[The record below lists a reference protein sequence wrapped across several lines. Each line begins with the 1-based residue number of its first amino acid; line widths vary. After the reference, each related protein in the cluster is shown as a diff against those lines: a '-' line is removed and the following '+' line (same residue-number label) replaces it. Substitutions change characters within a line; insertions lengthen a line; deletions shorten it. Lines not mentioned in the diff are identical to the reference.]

1 MTGLKWW
8 IVWRRYSRDRG
19 PWRWRRTAPTLAAA
33 VIAAAYVI
41 IAPRS
46 EDLGAH
52 LLRAK
57 LFATEGFGIWNNWW
71 YGGHNVPGYSVLFPP
86 LGALLTPQWVAA
98 ISAPV
103 SAALFESLVY
113 RRFGEDAWLGALWFG
128 VATGVNLFTGRL
140 TFALGLVPAL
150 GTALALQRRRPGL
163 AAACAALTALA
174 SPVDALFVALAG
186 AAYAVAAYIE
196 PTDPKRRAQDALPG
210 IGVAVAA
217 LLPVLALSIAFP
229 EGGGEPFAFSALWP
243 IVLVSLA
250 ALIVVPK
257 KDRALRAGLTLYVVG
272 CVASYAIASPVGSN
286 VTRLAPLF
294 AGPLAA
300 LLFWRRR
307 PLVLLALA
315 LPLIYLQWQAPV
327 RDVRTADDNSEVTFA
342 YFQPMMTYLSRQPG
356 PPFRI
361 EIPFTLF
368 HWEAY
373 AVAPEFPLARGWER
387 QLDTRYNQVFY
398 DGTLTPAK
406 YDVWLHRLAIRY
418 VAVADAELDYSAKQ
432 EVALIDR
439 GLPYLRLVLH
449 TKHWR
454 VYAVRDPTPIVDGAA
469 TLQALGPNYLQLQ
482 AQHAGTALIRV
493 HYSPY
498 WAVTEG
504 SGCIAPAGDFTR
516 LTVNRPGPIRVAI
529 QFSLTRIGATSA
541 RCH

>member
-1 MTGLKWW
+1 ML
-8 IVWRRYSRDRG
+8 
-19 PWRWRRTAPTLAAA
+19 PTLTAA

-46 EDLGAH
+46 EDLAAH

-86 LGALLTPQWVAA
+86 LGALLTPQLVAA
-98 ISAPV
+98 VSAPV
-103 SAALFESLVY
+103 SAALFESLAY

-163 AAACAALTALA
+163 AAACAVLTALA

-186 AAYAVAAYIE
+186 VAYAVASYQQAPE
-196 PTDPKRRAQDALPG
+196 HQRAKAALPG
-210 IGVAVAA
+210 IGVLIGAA
-217 LLPVLALSIAFP
+217 LPVLALSIAFP
-229 EGGGEPFAFSALWP
+229 EGGREPFAFSALWP
-243 IVLVSLA
+243 IVLVSIA

-257 KDRALRAGLTLYVVG
+257 GDRALRAGLVLYVIG
-272 CVASYAIASPVGSN
+272 CVASYAVASPVGSN
-286 VTRLAPLF
+286 VTRLVPLF

-307 PLVLLALA
+307 PLALLALA
-315 LPLIYLQWQAPV
+315 LPLLYLQWQAPV

-342 YFQPMMTYLSRQPG
+342 YFQPMMTYLSHQPG

-387 QLDTRYNQVFY
+387 QLDTRYNQIFY
-398 DGTLTPAK
+398 NGTLTPAK
-406 YDVWLHRLAIRY
+406 YDAWLHELAIRY

-439 GLPYLRLVLH
+439 GLPYLHLVLK
-449 TKHWR
+449 TRHWR
-454 VYAVRDPTPIVDGAA
+454 VYAVDRPTPIVTGAA
-469 TLQALGPNYLQLQ
+469 TLQQLGPNYLQLT

-498 WAVTEG
+498 WAVTQG
-504 SGCIAPAGDFTR
+504 AGCVAKAGDFTR
-516 LTVNRPGPIRVAI
+516 LTIKRPGPIHIAIDFSPTRV
-529 QFSLTRIGATSA
+529 GATSP

>member
-1 MTGLKWW
+1 
-8 IVWRRYSRDRG
+8 
-19 PWRWRRTAPTLAAA
+19 

-41 IAPRS
+41 VAPRS
-46 EDLGAH
+46 EDLAAH

-86 LGALLTPQWVAA
+86 LGAALTPQLVAA
-98 ISAPV
+98 ISAPI
-103 SAALFESLVY
+103 SAALFESLVH
-113 RRFGEDAWLGALWFG
+113 RRFGDDAWLGALWFG

-150 GTALALQRRRPGL
+150 GAALALQRRRPGL
-163 AAACAALTALA
+163 AMACAALTALA
-174 SPVDALFVALAG
+174 SPVDAVFVALAG
-186 AAYAVAAYIE
+186 AAYAVAPYLGEHETQTERLKA
-196 PTDPKRRAQDALPG
+196 ALPG
-210 IGVAVAA
+210 IGVVVAA
-217 LLPVLALSIAFP
+217 AVPVLALSIAFP
-229 EGGGEPFAFSALWP
+229 EGGSEPFAFSALWP
-243 IVLVSLA
+243 IVLISLA
-250 ALIVVPK
+250 ALIVVPSQ
-257 KDRALRAGLTLYVVG
+257 DRALRAGIALYVLG

-286 VTRLAPLF
+286 VTRLAPLL

-300 LLFWRRR
+300 LLWWRRR
-307 PLVLLALA
+307 PLALLAVA
-315 LPLIYLQWQAPV
+315 LPLLYLQWQAPV

-387 QLDTRYNQVFY
+387 QLDTKYNQVFY
-398 DGTLTPAK
+398 NGTLTPTT
-406 YDVWLHRLAIRY
+406 YDAWLHRLAVRY
-418 VAVADAELDYSAKQ
+418 VAVADAELDYSAKR
-432 EVALIDR
+432 EAALIDR
-439 GLPYLRLVLH
+439 GLPYLRLVF
-449 TKHWR
+449 KSRHWR
-454 VYAVRDPTPIVDGAA
+454 VYAVTDPTPIVQGAA
-469 TLQALGPNYLQLQ
+469 TLEQLGPNYLQMR

-498 WAVTEG
+498 WAITQG
-504 SGCIAPAGDFTR
+504 SGCVAPAGDFTR
-516 LTVNRPGPIRVAI
+516 LTVTRPGPVRVAI
-529 QFSLTRIGATSA
+529 SFSLTRIGATAA